1 MKWLA
6 NFGSRGK
13 DEIRRKEV
21 LKSTFHICWR
31 KNIRQVLCSPDEK
44 ITIGFFY
51 SRLQILYSLFFMVF
65 SIKIPK
71 KKNRYMIHDS
81 RTEEMGQDHDCKYY
95 VQISKDLMYNG
106 YQDL

>member
-44 ITIGFFY
+44 ITIGFFLFKTAN
-51 SRLQILYSLFFMVF
+51 SLLSVLYGV
-65 SIKIPK
+65 
-71 KKNRYMIHDS
+71 
-81 RTEEMGQDHDCKYY
+81 
-95 VQISKDLMYNG
+95 
-106 YQDL
+106 